1 MLGAAARAT
10 AVMSLLVV
18 HIACSATRVLT
29 ADDPYANCVDLGD
42 LSVLSYSQAGAEQ
55 RMRSRVL
62 ELGGDTLLFGVRGRV
77 GRLSD
82 SPDEIIERRSR
93 LLTSA
98 AVADAAQPPIVMTA
112 EDAEDPDALAT
123 AETNAARRQTA
134 AVIAASLKDAPGE
147 LWFYGAAL
155 RCSSNHSQ

>member
-10 AVMSLLVV
+10 AVIPLLVM
-18 HIACSATRVLT
+18 HIACSVIRVST
-29 ADDPYANCVDLGD
+29 ADDPYANCADLGD
-42 LSVLSYSQAGAEQ
+42 LSVRSYSQAGAEQ
-55 RMRSRVL
+55 QMRSRVL
-62 ELGGDTLLFGVRGRV
+62 ELSGDTLLFGVRGRA

-82 SPDEIIERRSR
+82 SPDEIVERRSR

-112 EDAEDPDALAT
+112 EEADADALAT

-134 AVIAASLKDAPGE
+134 AVIAASMKDAPGE

-155 RCSSNHSQ
+155 RCSSNHAQ